1 MRVNLDGRTAVVTGA
16 GRGIGRQIAT
26 ELADCGAN
34 VVAAARTTAE
44 IEATVAAAEERGVEA
59 LAVPT
64 DLRDVDAIDRL
75 VDETVEAFG
84 PPAVLINDAAA
95 HVAADPLERR
105 LADVNRMLEVNLRG
119 LHVLSQRV
127 AAELVAAGADWGRIV
142 NIASVAGDV
151 GVRGMSVYS
160 GTKAGVKGLTR
171 GMAVEFAPYGI
182 TVNSVSPG
190 LTRVE
195 RIERLLEARGEL
207 YHLDGIPLGRL
218 GEPEDVAAACL
229 FLVSDR
235 AGYVTGVDLPVDGG
249 ATVTSAM
256 YPYD

>member
-1 MRVNLDGRTAVVTGA
+1 MRVNLEGRTAIVTGA
-16 GRGIGRQIAT
+16 GRGIGRQIAV

-34 VVAAARTTAE
+34 VVAAARTESEIGATAS
-44 IEATVAAAEERGVEA
+44 AVEERGVSG

-64 DLRDVDAIDRL
+64 DLQEVDDVDRL
-75 VDETVEAFG
+75 VDETVETLG
-84 PPAVLINDAAA
+84 VPDVLINDAGA

-105 LADVNRMLEVNLRG
+105 LGDVETMLDVNLRG

-127 AAELVAAGADWGRIV
+127 ASEIAAADHGSGRIV
-142 NIASVAGDV
+142 NVSSVAGDV

-182 TVNSVSPG
+182 TVNCVSPG
-190 LTRVE
+190 LTRVA
-195 RIERLLEARGEL
+195 RIERLFEEKGEL
-207 YHLDGIPLGRL
+207 YNVDGIPLGRL

-235 AGYVTGVDLPVDGG
+235 ADYLTGVDLPVDGG
-249 ATVTSAM
+249 AKVTSAM

>member
-1 MRVNLDGRTAVVTGA
+1 MRVNLDGRTAIVTGA
-16 GRGIGRQIAT
+16 GRGIGRQIAI
-26 ELADCGAN
+26 ELAENGAN
-34 VVAAARTTAE
+34 VVAAARTESE
-44 IEATVAAAEERGVEA
+44 IEATVAAVEERGPSG

-64 DLRDVDAIDRL
+64 DLREVDAIDRL
-75 VDETVEAFG
+75 VDEAVAAFG
-84 PPAVLINDAAA
+84 PPEVLINDAAA

-105 LADVNRMLEVNLRG
+105 LEDVDTMLSVNLRG

-127 AAELVAAGADWGRIV
+127 ASELAAAGVGWGRIV
-142 NIASVAGDV
+142 NVSSVAGDV

-171 GMAVEFAPYGI
+171 GMAVEFADYGI
-182 TVNSVSPG
+182 TVNCVSPG

-195 RIERLLEARGEL
+195 RIERLLAEKGEL
-207 YHLDGIPLGRL
+207 YDVEGIPLGRL
-218 GEPEDVAAACL
+218 GEPEDVAATCL
-229 FLVSDR
+229 FLVSER

-249 ATVTSAM
+249 AKVTSAM